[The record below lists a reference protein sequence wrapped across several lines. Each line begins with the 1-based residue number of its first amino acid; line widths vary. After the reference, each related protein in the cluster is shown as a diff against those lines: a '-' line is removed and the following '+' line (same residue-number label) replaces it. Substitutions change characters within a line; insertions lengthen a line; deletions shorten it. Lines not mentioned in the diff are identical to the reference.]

1 MSSFRLLS
9 CLALFCAAAWLRAGD
24 PEWRTTERSAAP
36 RFAVFDVFIDSG
48 DRPLAAWQ
56 LYLRATRG
64 RVKLVGVEGGGHAAF
79 RKPPHYDPK
88 ALQGDRIR
96 LAAFSTNV
104 PASLPAGEQRVASLH
119 VQITARTELVWT
131 NKVEAAADAAGKSI
145 PIAVTIKERP
155 PK

>member
-9 CLALFCAAAWLRAGD
+9 WLALFCAAGWTRAGD

-36 RFAVFDVFIDSG
+36 RFAVFDVFVDSG

-56 LYLRATRG
+56 LYIRATRG
-64 RVKLVGVEGGGHAAF
+64 RVKLAGVEGGGHAAF
-79 RKPPHYDPK
+79 REPPHYDPK

-104 PASLPAGEQRVASLH
+104 PASLPVGGQRVASLH
-119 VQITARTELVWT
+119 AQITGKGDPVWT
-131 NKVEAAADAAGKSI
+131 NKVEAAADAAGKNI
-145 PIAVTIKERP
+145 PITVTIKERV